1 MLWHRLALREAWL
14 VMGAAEDVLG
24 GGEADQN
31 DNKEEGAPGGLGGWA
46 GGQVGR

>member
-1 MLWHRLALREAWL
+1 MASAGLEREVWL

-24 GGEADQN
+24 GKADQN
-31 DNKEEGAPGGLGGWA
+31 DNNEEGAPGGLGGWA